1 MWSDYGI
8 NCGGKRKA
16 QRAHTRTHTHTHAH
30 TQQLPARKVSDLIKS
45 AAAGDTFFF
54 SFCSMNG
61 EGGGGGVVVCASLVA
76 RRSDAD
82 PVDRFRHFSVSVG
95 LAARFPQE
103 EKQ

>member
-1 MWSDYGI
+1 
-8 NCGGKRKA
+8 
-16 QRAHTRTHTHTHAH
+16 
-30 TQQLPARKVSDLIKS
+30 
-45 AAAGDTFFF
+45 
-54 SFCSMNG
+54 MNG

-103 EKQ
+103 KKTVKLGKNPVKLSKTR